1 MKSVCSWC
9 GADLGEKDG
18 PANLIS
24 HGICPACYEAVS
36 ATVIEIPRVTP
47 KERR

>member
-1 MKSVCSWC
+1 MTVVCC
-9 GADLGEKDG
+9 YCQRDMGEKDG
-18 PANLIS
+18 PADLVS
-24 HGICPACYEAVS
+24 HGICKPCFEAVS